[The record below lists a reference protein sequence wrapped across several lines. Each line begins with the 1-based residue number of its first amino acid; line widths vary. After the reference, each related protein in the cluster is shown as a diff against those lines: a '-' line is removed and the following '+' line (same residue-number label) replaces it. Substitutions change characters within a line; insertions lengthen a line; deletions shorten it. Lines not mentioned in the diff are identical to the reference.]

1 LTEQARDG
9 LLAGVRVLDLGR
21 VLAAPFCGLVLADF
35 GAEVIKVEPPAG
47 DDARR
52 FGPFHGGAST
62 YHRFLNRN
70 KLGIVLD
77 LKEPEGRARFER
89 LVERS
94 DVVIENF
101 RPGALER
108 LGLAPARLAE
118 LNPRLVVVSITGFGQ
133 TGPLARDP
141 AYDLIVQAMS
151 GLMSV
156 TGPDGGEAV
165 RVGVSL
171 GDLVPGLYAALGCL
185 AALHERERSGRG
197 QHVDVSMFD
206 GLLSLLESVAMRAL
220 HTDEELLPTGSHHA
234 ISAPFG
240 TFRTA
245 DEPVAVAI
253 ANEPLFAR
261 FAEALGHP
269 EWTSDPRFTDDAA
282 RAHNR
287 RALQAEIEAVFERMR
302 QDEILALLAAQGI
315 PCSPV
320 LDPRAALA
328 HEQTAARSMVVEE
341 ADGFRTLASPLKLR
355 GSVGVRRP
363 APALGEHNGLI
374 ESWLAEQPRTG
385 QVTDGAVPVQ

>member
-1 LTEQARDG
+1 
-9 LLAGVRVLDLGR
+9 VRVLDLGR

-35 GAEVIKVEPPAG
+35 GAEVIKVESPAG

-52 FGPFHGGAST
+52 FGPFRDGAST

-77 LKEPEGRARFER
+77 LKQPEGRGRFER

-101 RPGALER
+101 RPGALQR
-108 LGLAPARLAE
+108 LGLAPARLLE

-133 TGPLARDP
+133 TGPLAREP

-197 QHVDVSMFD
+197 QHVDVAMFD

-220 HTDEELLPTGSHHA
+220 YTDEEFLPTGSHHA

-261 FAEALGHP
+261 FAAALGRP
-269 EWTSDPRFTDDAA
+269 EWTDDPRFADDATRA
-282 RAHNR
+282 RNR
-287 RALQAEIEAVFERMR
+287 RALQAEIESVLELMPR
-302 QDEILALLAAQGI
+302 DEILTLLAGEGI
-315 PCSPV
+315 PCGPV

-328 HEQTAARSMVVEE
+328 HEQTAARSMVIAEP
-341 ADGFRTLASPLKLR
+341 DGFRTLASPLKLR
-355 GSVGVRRP
+355 GSAGVRRP
-363 APALGEHNGLI
+363 APALGEHGGLI
-374 ESWLAEQPRTG
+374 DSWLAEEPRTG
-385 QVTDGAVPVQ
+385 RVTDGAVPVQ